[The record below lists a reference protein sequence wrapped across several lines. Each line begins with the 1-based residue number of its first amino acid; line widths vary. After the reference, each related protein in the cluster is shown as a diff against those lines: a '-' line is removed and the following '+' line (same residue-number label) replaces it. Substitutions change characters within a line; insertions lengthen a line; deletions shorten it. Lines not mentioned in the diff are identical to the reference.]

1 MKVETTRRY
10 NSKKKASY
18 EVRVWLTDWE
28 CSMTISALKHYTK
41 TYQLPK
47 GTKGFVEKHLKAGFS
62 KALGTVLKAEFNDI
76 NKNNNRKTNE
86 YIKNAKQIIDDTDL
100 TKIISVKEM
109 VDYLKGLDE
118 LARDQITI

>member
-76 NKNNNRKTNE
+76 NKNNNIKPKTVDLALE
-86 YIKNAKQIIDDTDL
+86 ILSGKQQTL
-100 TKIISVKEM
+100 NSNLIS
-109 VDYLKGLDE
+109 G
-118 LARDQITI
+118 